1 MENNNILLNGKKV
14 DSFNRIKKSES
25 EVIYTIQEIDRLEG
39 GIEAAHSDYYDYPD
53 SVDFDFKQAYND
65 LEALKKRLNYFK
77 RQGRA

>member
-14 DSFNRIKKSES
+14 ALNFVKESES
-25 EVIYTIQEIDRLEG
+25 EVIYTIQTIDRLEG
-39 GIEAAHSDYYDYPD
+39 AIEAAIFDHYDYPD
-53 SVDFDFKQAYND
+53 LVGFDFKQAYND